1 VDSLV
6 SLVHRV
12 NLDPLEKEAVQAQ
25 PDLLEKLDHVEPLE
39 DLDLKVVQDQEEKL
53 VHQEN
58 LVLRVNQDLQGE
70 KEIEVNQELLDQVV
84 LLVLQE
90 RLED

>member
-1 VDSLV
+1 
-6 SLVHRV
+6 V

-25 PDLLEKLDHVEPLE
+25 LDPLEKLDHVEPQE

-53 VHQEN
+53 VQQEN
-58 LVLRVNQDLQGE
+58 LVLRVNQDLQAE